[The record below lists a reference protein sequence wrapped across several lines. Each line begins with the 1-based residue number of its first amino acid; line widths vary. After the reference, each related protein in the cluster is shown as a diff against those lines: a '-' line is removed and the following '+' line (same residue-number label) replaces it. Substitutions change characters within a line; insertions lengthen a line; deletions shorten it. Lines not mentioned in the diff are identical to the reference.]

1 MTGMNKY
8 NRADQK
14 PVDHSVSTIVRDW
27 KTILIYIVIG
37 LVLLLFVVFA
47 PEIAF
52 YAALVVFV
60 LGAVVLFL
68 SSDA

>member
-1 MTGMNKY
+1 M
-8 NRADQK
+8 
-14 PVDHSVSTIVRDW
+14 DHSVSTIVRDW

>member
-1 MTGMNKY
+1 MTGMDKY
-8 NRADQK
+8 NLTEQK
-14 PVDHSVSTIVRDW
+14 PVDHSVGTIVRDW
-27 KTILIYIVIG
+27 KILSIYIVIG
-37 LVLLLFVVFA
+37 LVSLLFVVFA

-68 SSDA
+68 SRDT